1 MILVLWMLSFH
12 SLLSLSAKGP
22 LVSLCFLWLKWCHLH
37 IWGYWYFSQQS
48 WFQLVLHPD
57 WHFSRCSINSVQFSH
72 PVLSNTL
79 QPRESQHARP
89 PCPSPTPRV
98 YPSLC
103 PSSQWC
109 HPSIS
114 SSVVPFSSS
123 QTLSTSGSFPMRQVF
138 ASGGQTIEVS
148 ASVSVLPMNTQNW
161 SPLGWTG

>member
-12 SLLSLSAKGP
+12 SLLSLSARGP

-98 YPSLC
+98 YSNSC
-103 PSSQWC
+103 PSSPWC
-109 HPSIS
+109 HPTIS
-114 SSVVPFSSS
+114 SSVVPFSSCL
-123 QTLSTSGSFPMRQVF
+123 QSFPGSRSFQTSQFF
-138 ASGGQTIEVS
+138 ASGPK
-148 ASVSVLPMNTQNW
+148 VLEFQLQHQ
-161 SPLGWTG
+161 SFQWTPRTDLL